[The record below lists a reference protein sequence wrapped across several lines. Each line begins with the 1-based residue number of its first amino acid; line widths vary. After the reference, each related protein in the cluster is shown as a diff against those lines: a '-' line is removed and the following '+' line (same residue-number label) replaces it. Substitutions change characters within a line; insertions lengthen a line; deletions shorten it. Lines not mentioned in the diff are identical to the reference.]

1 MYEKEG
7 SKLDHD
13 AFLSHDESI
22 TKDSPLTGMEIKG
35 RKSTTPHSSNLPN
48 HRVKIA
54 NGGWL
59 FYELSS
65 PRDIQIPKA
74 RFFLLFF
81 FCLFFFSFFRPR
93 SSTRPRKQKPTKILP
108 ITSLWR
114 YCKTFVFFPA
124 RGGKKRF
131 PQKSCVCV
139 CVCLSGKTWMGKNR
153 CYEKRSESCVVTF
166 FRRGN
171 FRLRSYAWNSLRCF
185 YAIL

>member
-131 PQKSCVCV
+131 PQKSCVRV
-139 CVCLSGKTWMGKNR
+139 CVSVR
-153 CYEKRSESCVVTF
+153 
-166 FRRGN
+166 
-171 FRLRSYAWNSLRCF
+171 
-185 YAIL
+185 